1 MNRFFIKHKLN
12 IDDTVHLS
20 DSDSEFVINSIKLK
34 VENFIEVET
43 YDAVYLAVITDISKN
58 SVEVEILE
66 EIGKKEEQNLHDLTI
81 LQSLI
86 GDNKFNFFLEK
97 SIEIGIDR
105 IIPIESSYST
115 IDRNKA
121 LKKFGLWKKIIKDAT
136 EQSRNITPTI
146 LEKPIKLKDL
156 LIKDIPNRIC
166 LSTENTSSISLDRY
180 FAKTNIKEPTIIAIG
195 PEKGWSSNDIEI
207 FRSLDFTFIKL
218 KGNILR
224 TESTG
229 LVIGSIIKYLKG
241 EI

>member
-1 MNRFFIKHKLN
+1 MNRFFIKHKLD

-20 DSDSEFVINSIKLK
+20 DSDSELVINSIKLK

-43 YDAVYLAVITDISKN
+43 YDAVYLAVITDISNK

-66 EIGKKEEQNLHDLTI
+66 EIEKKEEQNLHDLTI

-115 IDRNKA
+115 INRNKA

-156 LIKDIPNRIC
+156 SVKDIPNRIC
-166 LSTENTSSISLDRY
+166 LSTENTSSINLVY
-180 FAKTNIKEPTIIAIG
+180 MLNIPKCH
-195 PEKGWSSNDIEI
+195 
-207 FRSLDFTFIKL
+207 
-218 KGNILR
+218 
-224 TESTG
+224 
-229 LVIGSIIKYLKG
+229 
-241 EI
+241 